1 MNPKVKTFATV
12 ALIEG
17 ISYVVLLGIAMPL
30 KYYFELPLAVKVV
43 GWAHG
48 ILFML
53 YMLFLLLCW
62 IEYKWSFG
70 RVVFYFIAA
79 LLPIVPFFVERKL
92 MREYSTAKAA
102 DAFKAS

>member
-1 MNPKVKTFATV
+1 MKQKVKTFATI

-30 KYYFELPLAVKVV
+30 KYYFGLPIAVKIV

-48 ILFML
+48 VLFML
-53 YMLFLLLCW
+53 YMIFLLLCW

-70 RVVFYFIAA
+70 RVVFYFIAS

-92 MREYSTAKAA
+92 TKEYSVA
-102 DAFKAS
+102 

>member
-1 MNPKVKTFATV
+1 MKQKVKTFATI

-30 KYYFELPLAVKVV
+30 KYYFGLPIAVRIV

-48 ILFML
+48 VLFML
-53 YMLFLLLCW
+53 YMIFLLLCW
-62 IEYKWSFG
+62 IEYKWRFG
-70 RVVFYFIAA
+70 RVVFYFIAS

-92 MREYSTAKAA
+92 TKEYSVA
-102 DAFKAS
+102 

>member
-1 MNPKVKTFATV
+1 MHQKVKTFGRV

-30 KYYFELPLAVKVV
+30 KYIFEFPMAVKMV

-53 YMLFLLLCW
+53 YMLLLLLCW
-62 IEYKWSFG
+62 IEYKWSLG
-70 RVVFYFIAA
+70 RVVFYFVAA

-92 MREYSTAKAA
+92 AREYAHAESK
-102 DAFKAS
+102 SN

>member
-1 MNPKVKTFATV
+1 MNQKVKTFATV

-17 ISYVVLLGIAMPL
+17 ISYILLLAIAMPL
-30 KYYFELPLAVKVV
+30 KYYFDFPLAVKIV

-48 ILFML
+48 VLFML
-53 YMLFLLLCW
+53 YMAFLLLCW
-62 IEYKWSFG
+62 IEYKWDLR

-92 MREYSTAKAA
+92 SREYLEAI
-102 DAFKAS
+102 

>member
-1 MNPKVKTFATV
+1 MNQKAKVFATI

-17 ISYVVLLGIAMPL
+17 ISYVLLLGIAMPL
-30 KYYFELPLAVKVV
+30 KYYFKFPMAVKIV

-53 YMLFLLLCW
+53 YLILLLVCW
-62 IEYKWSFG
+62 IEYKWSFA
-70 RVVFYFIAA
+70 RVVFYFIAS

-92 MREYSTAKAA
+92 SREYTTVV
-102 DAFKAS
+102 